1 MFDLRERRIE
11 LGMTREEFIRAVAP
25 EVKRGTVVN
34 IEIHRT
40 RLRDIDMIAIRKI
53 ASVLKCKIN
62 DLLPKPTV
70 TIFPCKTKKVNPVKL
85 DIELHQKYGKKLQ
98 AKRKADIRPPMLA
111 NTALICKWDRRVIT
125 REGELQ
131 NLLLL
136 TTKL

>member
-11 LGMTREEFIRAVAP
+11 LGMTREEFIKAVAP

-34 IEIHRT
+34 IEIHRI
-40 RLRDIDMIAIRKI
+40 RLRDIDMVAIRKI
-53 ASVLKCKIN
+53 ASVLNCKIN

-70 TIFPCKTKKVNPVKL
+70 TIFPCKTKKVNPV
-85 DIELHQKYGKKLQ
+85 ELNVELQRKYGKRLQ
-98 AKRKADIRPPMLA
+98 AQRKADIRPPILA

-131 NLLLL
+131 NILLLA
-136 TTKL
+136 TKL